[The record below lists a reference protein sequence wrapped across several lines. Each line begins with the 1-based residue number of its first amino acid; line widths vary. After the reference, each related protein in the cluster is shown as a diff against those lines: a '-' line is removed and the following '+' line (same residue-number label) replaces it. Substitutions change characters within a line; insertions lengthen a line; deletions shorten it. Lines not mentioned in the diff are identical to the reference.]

1 MSTEITVSTNTTLL
15 MFLHVVGASSE
26 KQIGVIKRSN
36 IQYHF
41 QGIFVATDL
50 NKTTQEK
57 GNADHQ
63 SIE

>member
-41 QGIFVATDL
+41 QGIFVADL
-50 NKTTQEK
+50 NKTTQEQ